1 MALRRIVRPLPL
13 VALGCLLS
21 FACGGE
27 TKAPAGLAYSANPA
41 TYVKGAAIPANAPTV
56 AGGPVASYA
65 VSPALPAGLALD
77 AATGVISGTP
87 TALAPTASHLVT
99 AANAGGIATARLIV
113 TVNDVAPAGLA
124 YATSPAVYLKGVAI
138 APNAA
143 SSVGGAVTT
152 YEVSPPLPAGL
163 SLDTATGLITGTPA
177 EVWPTSSHLVTA
189 HNSGGSTATI
199 LTITVNDEAPVGLAY
214 ATATAVYLRG
224 VAIAPNGP
232 SSGGGP
238 VTFYDV
244 SPALPA
250 GLSLSPTTGVLSGT
264 PAAVTPTSNHL
275 VTAYNSGGSATATL
289 TITVNDQAP
298 ADLAYAT
305 AAPVYLRGVAIS
317 PNGPSSGGGPVTSY
331 DVSPALPAGLSLS
344 PTTGVL
350 SGTPTAV
357 TPTSSHLITAYNSGG
372 STATI
377 LTITVST
384 LAELGGAVVS
394 GELAT
399 TTPFARHLLLSGTGF
414 DQLQSARFEVGPRPG
429 AVSRPVSV
437 TYHPSY
443 LARRGLVVSDRQL
456 RLPTFG
462 LHAGTTNLVTVTL
475 AYADGSE
482 RTLWTSVAADPYV
495 DPTGIYASP
504 TIKTA
509 RQAGDGLG
517 FDYVWIKSPLGPPV
531 VLDTD
536 GAIRWA
542 VPPSN
547 LNAVSSAV
555 YDGALFVG
563 SGLRLTRLEFDGAA
577 TTVPLA
583 EPRYSA
589 FHHDMGPGKVG
600 LLAMMDGTSPAGASR
615 IETILVELGP
625 NGEVLREWDMADI
638 FRQEMTA
645 AGDDPVDF
653 VRDGVDWFHMNS
665 AVYLPEDDSLLVSGR
680 ESFVVKLDY
689 ATGAIKWLFG
699 DPTKH
704 WFVNYPSLRRLAVTL
719 PAGLYPIG
727 QHAVS
732 SPVPGE
738 LLLFNN
744 GKNSLNQPAGA
755 PAGEDRT
762 FSAVSRYRIDDAL
775 RTAEQIFS
783 YDAGQSILSMFCS
796 SVYEAQPGHY
806 FVTYSMA
813 NGTASK
819 LVGLLPS
826 GAKAFDL
833 EFPTTFC
840 STGWNARPIELERF
854 ELR

>member
-1 MALRRIVRPLPL
+1 MSLAAL
-13 VALGCLLS
+13 ACLLAS
-21 FACGGE
+21 ACGGA
-27 TKAPAGLAYSANPA
+27 TKAPTGLAYSTTLA
-41 TYVKGAAIPANAPTV
+41 TYTRGAAIASNAPTS
-56 AGGPVASYA
+56 GGDPVTSYA
-65 VSPALPAGLALD
+65 VAPALPAGLVLD
-77 AATGVISGTP
+77 AASGVIAGTP
-87 TALAPTASHLVT
+87 TAIAPTATYLVT
-99 AANAGGIATARLIV
+99 ASNAGGSA
-113 TVNDVAPAGLA
+113 
-124 YATSPAVYLKGVAI
+124 
-138 APNAA
+138 AA
-143 SSVGGAVTT
+143 S
-152 YEVSPPLPAGL
+152 
-163 SLDTATGLITGTPA
+163 
-177 EVWPTSSHLVTA
+177 
-189 HNSGGSTATI
+189 

-214 ATATAVYLRG
+214 ATSTAVYLRG

-232 SSGGGP
+232 SSGGGA
-238 VTFYDV
+238 VTSYGV

-250 GLSLSPTTGVLSGT
+250 GLSLDATTGVLTGT
-264 PAAVTPTSNHL
+264 PAAVTPTSSHL
-275 VTAYNSGGSATATL
+275 VTARNSGGSA
-289 TITVNDQAP
+289 
-298 ADLAYAT
+298 
-305 AAPVYLRGVAIS
+305 
-317 PNGPSSGGGPVTSY
+317 
-331 DVSPALPAGLSLS
+331 
-344 PTTGVL
+344 
-350 SGTPTAV
+350 
-357 TPTSSHLITAYNSGG
+357 
-372 STATI
+372 ATI

-414 DQLQSARFEVGPRPG
+414 DQLQSATFEVGPRPG
-429 AVSRPVSV
+429 AASRPLSV

-443 LARRGLVVSDRQL
+443 LARRGLVVSGSQL

-462 LHAGTTNLVTVTL
+462 LHAGTTNLVVVTL
-475 AYADGSE
+475 AYADRSE

-504 TIKTA
+504 AIKTA
-509 RQAGDGLG
+509 RQPGDGLG
-517 FDYVWIKSPLGPPV
+517 FDYFWIKSPLGPPV
-531 VLDTD
+531 VLDSD

-542 VPPSN
+542 VPPAN

-555 YDGALFVG
+555 YDGALVVG
-563 SGLRLTRLEFDGAA
+563 SGTRLTRFEFDGAA
-577 TTVPLA
+577 STVPMG

-600 LLAMMDGTSPAGASR
+600 LLAMVDGTSTTGASR

-645 AGDDPVDF
+645 AGDDPADF

-689 ATGAIKWLFG
+689 ATGGITWLFG

-704 WFVNYPSLRRLAVTL
+704 WYVNYPSLRRLAVTL

-727 QHAVS
+727 QHALS

-755 PAGEDRT
+755 PAGEDRA

-775 RTAEQIFS
+775 RTAEQVFS

-813 NGTASK
+813 NGAATK
-819 LVGLLPS
+819 LVGLLPD
-826 GAKAFDL
+826 GTRAFDL

-840 STGWNARPIELERF
+840 SSGWNARPIELERF